1 MVKSANAAQAS
12 VGGSLSY
19 SILISNTGNIAATL
33 LVTDILPP
41 QAVFDTNSV
50 IIGGTPLPGYNP
62 ATGIPVGPLAP
73 GDSVTVSFLVTI
85 TALPPSQVLLN
96 SASATYNFT
105 LPDGRQLGGNVVSN
119 TLSVPVSAPN
129 VSVVKA

>member
-62 ATGIPVGPLAP
+62 ATGIQLDRSLLVI
-73 GDSVTVSFLVTI
+73 VS
-85 TALPPSQVLLN
+85 P
-96 SASATYNFT
+96 
-105 LPDGRQLGGNVVSN
+105 
-119 TLSVPVSAPN
+119 
-129 VSVVKA
+129 